1 MAKKK
6 IMTNESA
13 GDVAVDPIVVD
24 VPVVDAPVVETPAA
38 PPQDNEHVVDGGE
51 LFTPSVRFPV
61 RADVTFNDGSVKT
74 FSGESQDS
82 ELDLSKIEVNG

>member
-13 GDVAVDPIVVD
+13 GDVAVDPVVVD
-24 VPVVDAPVVETPAA
+24 APVVDAPVVETPEVAPQAPEESVNAA
-38 PPQDNEHVVDGGE
+38 IAAV
-51 LFTPSVRFPV
+51 TTKFPV
-61 RADVTFNDGSVKT
+61 RADVTFNDGSVKS

-82 ELDLSKIEVNG
+82 ELDLTKIEVNG